1 MVVSKKDDTMSSM
14 SNTRKD
20 IAARLGF
27 AAKAKMAVRLSGDD
41 DDETVGMS
49 SSKADI
55 ISFFDSHP
63 DVTLL
68 QLSRM
73 TGRDVQDLKQMLM
86 SKDGNSGAKT
96 AFADNDAAL
105 SKFLVK
111 YKDNEN
117 NNYHSENVVLLANFV
132 GSSSEIAEAK
142 DILKKVRAAGHL
154 PSDLKDEQYS
164 LYKNLAAKLKSKY
177 PGAKFSC
184 PGAKD
189 KFGGMKGLGDW
200 TVGFTDVMKER
211 IGQLKQLAKSLKAT
225 VTLGR
230 LSPNGMYSGTVN
242 RRYGPM
248 EPPDLMAPKK
258 VEQLIKSLGGYE
270 NDSWRYNARPGVK
283 ATMAMKLVKT
293 FPAGS
298 NNLSA
303 KIYRDSDYDSYLVKF
318 FENGKH
324 NPKADYDTEDLQ
336 DAVGTAEY
344 SISHYKASRPGVKA
358 KFEISSYEQAEYQ
371 IALTEERIVSYRKTL
386 ANTEAMIRHANSL
399 MRTADSGDKKAMK
412 EVIGIA
418 RMLESTMKS
427 RGFARPGAKT
437 TMAKPPRKYNH
448 GDRVYV
454 MDGNKRVS
462 SGVID
467 YIFDYDDFVK
477 TYIYKVR
484 DESGGRRSY
493 NETSLKKMSR
503 PGAKAAFAYTPEI
516 KDGMKLLARENKNV
530 DNGSVVKGERYKVA
544 DLGNNK
550 FDLIHMAVGSR
561 AAIKNVNA
569 SVIQSLIQNRILQ

>member
-1 MVVSKKDDTMSSM
+1 M

-20 IAARLGF
+20 IAERLGF

-86 SKDGNSGAKT
+86 SKDARPGAK
-96 AFADNDAAL
+96 AKFADNDAAL

-132 GSSSEIAEAK
+132 GSSSEITQAK

-154 PSDLKDEQYS
+154 PPDLNDEQYS
-164 LYKNLAAKLKSKY
+164 LYKSLAAKLKSKY
-177 PGAKFSC
+177 PGAKFSR
-184 PGAKD
+184 PGAK
-189 KFGGMKGLGDW
+189 
-200 TVGFTDVMKER
+200 
-211 IGQLKQLAKSLKAT
+211 
-225 VTLGR
+225 
-230 LSPNGMYSGTVN
+230 
-242 RRYGPM
+242 
-248 EPPDLMAPKK
+248 
-258 VEQLIKSLGGYE
+258 
-270 NDSWRYNARPGVK
+270 
-283 ATMAMKLVKT
+283 ATMGMKLVKT

-324 NPKADYDTEDLQ
+324 NAKADYDTEDLE

-344 SISHYKASRPGVKA
+344 SISHYKASRPGAKA

-386 ANTEAMIRHANSL
+386 ATTEAMIRHANSL

-427 RGFARPGAKT
+427 RGFSRPGAKT
-437 TMAKPPRKYNH
+437 TMAKPPRKYEH
-448 GDRVYV
+448 GDRVYI
-454 MDGNKRVS
+454 MDGNKRVG

-484 DESGGRRSY
+484 DEGGGRRSY

-503 PGAKAAFAYTPEI
+503 SGAKA
-516 KDGMKLLARENKNV
+516 KMGMEEDYYSRGV
-530 DNGSVVKGERYKVA
+530 
-544 DLGNNK
+544 
-550 FDLIHMAVGSR
+550 R
-561 AAIKNVNA
+561 AAQMSGLVPDFKTGVQDSPWFQLGYKMGEKYGLKASGMIKSA
-569 SVIQSLIQNRILQ
+569 LSEFPKIAARITPVYRMK